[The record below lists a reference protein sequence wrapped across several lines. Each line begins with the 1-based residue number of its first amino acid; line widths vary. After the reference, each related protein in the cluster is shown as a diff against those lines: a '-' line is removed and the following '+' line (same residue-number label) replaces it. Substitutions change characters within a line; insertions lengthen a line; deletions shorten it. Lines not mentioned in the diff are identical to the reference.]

1 MPIEHE
7 VLLAHGGPSAN
18 FFAPLV
24 GMKACTQPCLALRCP
39 YTKSVSV
46 RKDADGKIIE
56 RIQTESVTQPNQSG
70 WPIKLEHLKGV
81 QS

>member
-1 MPIEHE
+1 MKKKTF
-7 VLLAHGGPSAN
+7 LLA
-18 FFAPLV
+18 
-24 GMKACTQPCLALRCP
+24 ACSVSVLFSGCVSTT
-39 YTKSVSV
+39 YTKSVSL

-56 RIQTESVTQPNQSG
+56 RIETESVTQPNQSG